1 MAQEWTA
8 QRPNCSSIPSSSWS
22 RRVSRRKRASRGT
35 DEERMARSSG
45 TRSRWA
51 ETRRKISR
59 PHPGQVS
66 RRSPSVRF
74 GSPESDFP

>member
-1 MAQEWTA
+1 VD
-8 QRPNCSSIPSSSWS
+8 RPEAELLVDPQL
-22 RRVSRRKRASRGT
+22 VVEPPGEPAEEASRGT

-51 ETRRKISR
+51 ETR
-59 PHPGQVS
+59 G
-66 RRSPSVRF
+66 RSPGRTRGRYPEEPLGRF